1 MSFGGGAILTA
12 EAADITGRVVDE
24 KTEKPKEP
32 STYSTSNP
40 ELTENP
46 NTITPGCNGSDK
58 LCKSDTKFYV
68 YQKNSDGTRE
78 RSHMTETALLRNLTY
93 IKNYKNSVI

>member
-1 MSFGGGAILTA
+1 MKRRVLCVLLVFFLLSSLFAGGTM
-12 EAADITGRVVDE
+12 EALDFSDRSHIALIVDE

-58 LCKSDTKFYV
+58 LCKSDTRVKSC
-68 YQKNSDGTRE
+68 SDPVHKKCSYSANT
-78 RSHMTETALLRNLTY
+78 
-93 IKNYKNSVI
+93 

>member
-1 MSFGGGAILTA
+1 MGAILTA

-58 LCKSDTKFYV
+58 LCKSDT
-68 YQKNSDGTRE
+68 RE
-78 RSHMTETALLRNLTY
+78 RSYMTETALLRNLTY